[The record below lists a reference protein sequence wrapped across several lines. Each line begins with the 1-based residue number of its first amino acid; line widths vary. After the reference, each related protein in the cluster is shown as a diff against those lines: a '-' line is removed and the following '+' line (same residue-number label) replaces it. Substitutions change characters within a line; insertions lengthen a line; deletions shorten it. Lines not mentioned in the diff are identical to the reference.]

1 MGCRERMSHTRR
13 LPLATF
19 TLTALPG
26 HHEQTPGRPYKSTV
40 IELLGSCL
48 GRSRVEAKTIV
59 DIIPLIKTFGDD
71 VAKQH
76 PDVSFMVSLSVVKG
90 SRKPKGFDLA
100 NSRNGLGQETW
111 MRTIDKADPSRP
123 GYPAVA

>member
-1 MGCRERMSHTRR
+1 MAH
-13 LPLATF
+13 F

-26 HHEQTPGRPYKSTV
+26 HHEQAPGRAYKSTV
-40 IELLGSCL
+40 IELLGSCI
-48 GRSRVEAKTIV
+48 GRNRIEAKTIADLV
-59 DIIPLIKTFGDD
+59 PLIKTFGDG

-76 PDVSFMVSLSVVKG
+76 PDVSFMVSVSVVKG
-90 SRKPKGFDLA
+90 SRKPNGFDAA
-100 NSRNGLGQETW
+100 NNRNGLGQETW